1 MLGLVGVIEIDTRTA
16 GFTVSVAAF
25 EVTPEKLAVMNVEP
39 GLTDVASPFGA
50 DVVLMVAIA
59 VFDEFQV
66 AQTVRSC
73 TAPPDRKP
81 VAVNC
86 WVVPRTIVAL
96 DGVTAIEVTAAA
108 VSVVD
113 PETVPK
119 VAVIV
124 VNPVAEGDAEAR
136 PVLVMAATLVSDEFQ
151 VAKAVISCVAVF
163 SNVPTA
169 ESWSA
174 VPDAMV

>member
-1 MLGLVGVIEIDTRTA
+1 MLGFIGVIEIDTRTA
-16 GFTVSVAAF
+16 GFTVSVAMF
-25 EVTPEKLAVMNVEP
+25 EVTPEKVAVMNAEP
-39 GLTDVASPFGA
+39 GLTDVASPFEA
-50 DVVLMVAIA
+50 VVLLMVAIA
-59 VFDEFQV
+59 VFDEFHV
-66 AQTVRSC
+66 AQAVRSC

-96 DGVTAIEVTAAA
+96 DGVTAIEVTAADVSA
-108 VSVVD
+108 VV
-113 PETVPK
+113 PEIVPK

-136 PVLVMAATLVSDEFQ
+136 PLLVMVATFVSDEFQ
-151 VAKAVISCVAVF
+151 VTKAVISCVAVF